1 MRQFCDEALN
11 TRIGYLSVSIVGF
24 VMEESL
30 REAAC
35 VGDLASVTKL
45 IQAGVDVNS
54 ANKING
60 W

>member
-1 MRQFCDEALN
+1 M
-11 TRIGYLSVSIVGF
+11 GF

-35 VGDLASVTKL
+35 VGDLTAVTKL
-45 IQAGVDVNS
+45 IEAGVNVNS
-54 ANKING
+54 ANKMNG

>member
-1 MRQFCDEALN
+1 MGL
-11 TRIGYLSVSIVGF
+11 

-35 VGDLASVTKL
+35 VGDLVAVTKL

-54 ANKING
+54 ANKMNG

>member
-1 MRQFCDEALN
+1 M
-11 TRIGYLSVSIVGF
+11 GF

-35 VGDLASVTKL
+35 VGDFSAVTKL
-45 IQAGVDVNS
+45 IEAGVNVNS